1 MNENKLKYSEHNE
14 KSEKILYHTSSENE
28 LDINEEYKKGYKL
41 YNFRR
46 PDKFSKEHLRGLQDI
61 HREFARQLEMN
72 LTAYLSLPI
81 EIDVVSVDQL
91 TYDEF
96 THSMPESIAI
106 GLLELTPLPN
116 QVLLGINFEI
126 LSSIVDRM
134 LGGVG
139 ICEDMSHE
147 MTDIEESLAKQ
158 FMKRT
163 VSTLE
168 SSWAHVVPVKGTVDA
183 LATNYQNVQ
192 VASQGEIVALIT
204 FEIQIASKYFGL
216 MSLCYPYPVLENV
229 LAHLSTQRI
238 FHTKGIVATTEERQK
253 MIEKLNTSNI
263 NISVLFGTTNIT
275 TEDFLDLKVGDVIRL
290 DNKITDDLIVKIN
303 GEKKFFARPGT
314 LKGKV
319 CVRINS
325 RYNETDDILKAYL

>member
-1 MNENKLKYSEHNE
+1 MNKNKTKHSYNNDKKEEFLY
-14 KSEKILYHTSSENE
+14 KSSDSDV
-28 LDINEEYKKGYKL
+28 DISEEYKKGYKL

-139 ICEDMSHE
+139 VCENMSHE

-158 FMKRT
+158 FIKRT
-163 VSTLE
+163 VNTLE
-168 SSWAHVVPVKGTVDA
+168 TSWAHVVPVKGTVDA

-192 VASQGEIVALIT
+192 VASPGEIVALIT

-216 MSLCYPYPVLENV
+216 MSLCYPYPVLENI
-229 LAHLSTQRI
+229 LGHLSTQRI

-263 NISVLFGTTNIT
+263 DISVLFGTTDIT
-275 TEDFLDLKVGDVIRL
+275 AQDFLDLKVGDVIRL
-290 DNKITDDLIVKIN
+290 DNKVTDDLIVKIN
-303 GEKKFFARPGT
+303 GEKKFFACPGT
-314 LKGKV
+314 LKDKV
-319 CVRINS
+319 CVKINE
-325 RYNETDDILKAYL
+325 RYNEVVDILKAYL

>member
-1 MNENKLKYSEHNE
+1 MNKNKTKNNYNNGKKEEFLY
-14 KSEKILYHTSSENE
+14 KSSDN
-28 LDINEEYKKGYKL
+28 DIDISEEYKKGYKL

-158 FMKRT
+158 FIKRT
-163 VSTLE
+163 VNTLE
-168 SSWAHVVPVKGTVDA
+168 TSWAHVVPVKGTVDA

-192 VASQGEIVALIT
+192 VASPGEIVALIT

-216 MSLCYPYPVLENV
+216 MSLCYPYPVLENI
-229 LAHLSTQRI
+229 LGHLSTQRI

-263 NISVLFGTTNIT
+263 DISVLFGTTDIT
-275 TEDFLDLKVGDVIRL
+275 AQDFLDLKVGDVIRL
-290 DNKITDDLIVKIN
+290 DNKVTDDLIVKIN
-303 GEKKFFARPGT
+303 GEKKFFACPGT
-314 LKGKV
+314 LKDKI
-319 CVRINS
+319 CVKIDE
-325 RYNETDDILKAYL
+325 RYNEVIDILKAYL

>member
-1 MNENKLKYSEHNE
+1 MNKNKTKNNYNNGKKEEFLY
-14 KSEKILYHTSSENE
+14 KSSDNDV
-28 LDINEEYKKGYKL
+28 DISEEYKKGYKL

-158 FMKRT
+158 FIKRT
-163 VSTLE
+163 VNTLE
-168 SSWAHVVPVKGTVDA
+168 ISWAHVVPVKGTVDA

-192 VASQGEIVALIT
+192 VASPGEIVALIT

-216 MSLCYPYPVLENV
+216 MSLCYPYPVLENI
-229 LAHLSTQRI
+229 LGHLSTQRI

-263 NISVLFGTTNIT
+263 DISVLFGTTDIT
-275 TEDFLDLKVGDVIRL
+275 AQDFLDLKVGDVIRL
-290 DNKITDDLIVKIN
+290 DNKVTDDLIVKIN
-303 GEKKFFARPGT
+303 GEKKFFACPGT
-314 LKGKV
+314 LKDKI
-319 CVRINS
+319 CVKIDE
-325 RYNETDDILKAYL
+325 RYNEVIDILKAYL

>member
-1 MNENKLKYSEHNE
+1 MNKNKTKNNYNNGKKEEFLY
-14 KSEKILYHTSSENE
+14 KSSDNDV
-28 LDINEEYKKGYKL
+28 DISEEYKKGYKL

-158 FMKRT
+158 FIKRT
-163 VSTLE
+163 VNTLE
-168 SSWAHVVPVKGTVDA
+168 TSWAHVVPVKGTVDA

-192 VASQGEIVALIT
+192 VASPGEIVALIT

-216 MSLCYPYPVLENV
+216 MSLCYPYPV
-229 LAHLSTQRI
+229 
-238 FHTKGIVATTEERQK
+238 
-253 MIEKLNTSNI
+253 
-263 NISVLFGTTNIT
+263 
-275 TEDFLDLKVGDVIRL
+275 
-290 DNKITDDLIVKIN
+290 
-303 GEKKFFARPGT
+303 
-314 LKGKV
+314 
-319 CVRINS
+319 
-325 RYNETDDILKAYL
+325 

>member
-1 MNENKLKYSEHNE
+1 MNKNKTKHSYNNDKKEEFLY
-14 KSEKILYHTSSENE
+14 KSSDSDV
-28 LDINEEYKKGYKL
+28 DISEEYKKGYKL

-139 ICEDMSHE
+139 VCEDMSHE

-158 FMKRT
+158 FIKRT
-163 VSTLE
+163 VNTLE
-168 SSWAHVVPVKGTVDA
+168 TSWAHVVPVKGTVDA

-192 VASQGEIVALIT
+192 VASPGEIVALIT

-216 MSLCYPYPVLENV
+216 MSLCYPYPVLENI
-229 LAHLSTQRI
+229 LGHLSTQRI

-263 NISVLFGTTNIT
+263 DISVLFGTTDIT
-275 TEDFLDLKVGDVIRL
+275 SQDFLDLKVGDVIRL
-290 DNKITDDLIVKIN
+290 DNKVTDDLIVKIN
-303 GEKKFFARPGT
+303 GEKKFFACPGT
-314 LKGKV
+314 LKDKV
-319 CVRINS
+319 CVKINE
-325 RYNETDDILKAYL
+325 RYNEVVDILKAYL

>member
-1 MNENKLKYSEHNE
+1 MNKSKTNNNYNNDKKEEFLYKSSDNE
-14 KSEKILYHTSSENE
+14 IDAS
-28 LDINEEYKKGYKL
+28 EEYKKGYKL

-139 ICEDMSHE
+139 ICADMSHE

-158 FMKRT
+158 FIKRT
-163 VSTLE
+163 VNTLE
-168 SSWAHVVPVKGTVDA
+168 TSWAHVVPVKGTVDA

-192 VASQGEIVALIT
+192 VASPGEIVALIT

-216 MSLCYPYPVLENV
+216 MSLCYPYPVLENI
-229 LAHLSTQRI
+229 LGHLSTQRI

-263 NISVLFGTTNIT
+263 HISVLFGTTDIT
-275 TEDFLDLKVGDVIRL
+275 AQDFLDLKVGDVIRL

-303 GEKKFFARPGT
+303 GEKKFFACPGT
-314 LKGKV
+314 LKDKV
-319 CVRINS
+319 CVKINE
-325 RYNETDDILKAYL
+325 RYNEVVDILKAYL

>member
-1 MNENKLKYSEHNE
+1 MNKNKTKNNYNNGKKEEFLY
-14 KSEKILYHTSSENE
+14 KSSDNDV
-28 LDINEEYKKGYKL
+28 DISEEYKKGYKL

-158 FMKRT
+158 FIKRT
-163 VSTLE
+163 VNTLE
-168 SSWAHVVPVKGTVDA
+168 TSWAHVVPVKGTVDA

-192 VASQGEIVALIT
+192 VASPGEIVALIT

-216 MSLCYPYPVLENV
+216 MSLCYPYPVLENI
-229 LAHLSTQRI
+229 LGHLSTQRI

-263 NISVLFGTTNIT
+263 DISVLFGTTDIT
-275 TEDFLDLKVGDVIRL
+275 AQDFLDLKVGDVIRL
-290 DNKITDDLIVKIN
+290 DNKVTDDLIVKIN
-303 GEKKFFARPGT
+303 GEKKFFACPGT
-314 LKGKV
+314 LKDKI
-319 CVRINS
+319 CVKIDE
-325 RYNETDDILKAYL
+325 RYNEVIDIFKAYL

>member
-1 MNENKLKYSEHNE
+1 MNKNKTKNNYNNGKKEEFLY
-14 KSEKILYHTSSENE
+14 KSSDNDV
-28 LDINEEYKKGYKL
+28 DISEEYKKGYKL

-158 FMKRT
+158 FIKRT
-163 VSTLE
+163 VNTLE
-168 SSWAHVVPVKGTVDA
+168 TSWAHVVPVKGTVDA

-192 VASQGEIVALIT
+192 VASPGEIVALIT

-216 MSLCYPYPVLENV
+216 MSLCYPYPVLENI
-229 LAHLSTQRI
+229 LGHLSTQRI

-263 NISVLFGTTNIT
+263 DISVLFGTTDIT
-275 TEDFLDLKVGDVIRL
+275 AQDFLDLKVGDVIRL
-290 DNKITDDLIVKIN
+290 DNKVTDDLIVKIN
-303 GEKKFFARPGT
+303 GEKKFFACPGT
-314 LKGKV
+314 LKEKI
-319 CVRINS
+319 CVKIDE
-325 RYNETDDILKAYL
+325 RYNEVIDILKAYL

>member
-1 MNENKLKYSEHNE
+1 MNKNKTKHSYNNDKKAEFLY
-14 KSEKILYHTSSENE
+14 KSSDSDV
-28 LDINEEYKKGYKL
+28 DISEEYKKGYKL

-139 ICEDMSHE
+139 VCEDMSHE

-158 FMKRT
+158 FIKRT
-163 VSTLE
+163 VNTLE
-168 SSWAHVVPVKGTVDA
+168 TSWAHVVPVKGTVDA

-192 VASQGEIVALIT
+192 VASPGEIVALIT

-216 MSLCYPYPVLENV
+216 MSLCYPYPVLENI
-229 LAHLSTQRI
+229 LGHLSTQRI

-263 NISVLFGTTNIT
+263 DISVLFGTTDIT
-275 TEDFLDLKVGDVIRL
+275 SQDFLDLKVGDVIRL
-290 DNKITDDLIVKIN
+290 DNKVTDDLIVKIN
-303 GEKKFFARPGT
+303 GEKKFFACPGT
-314 LKGKV
+314 LKDKV
-319 CVRINS
+319 CVKINE
-325 RYNETDDILKAYL
+325 RYNEVVDILKAYL

>member
-1 MNENKLKYSEHNE
+1 MNKNKTKHSYNNDKKEEFLYKSSDSDVDISEE
-14 KSEKILYHTSSENE
+14 
-28 LDINEEYKKGYKL
+28 DKKGYKL

-139 ICEDMSHE
+139 VCEDMSHE

-158 FMKRT
+158 FIKRT
-163 VSTLE
+163 VNTLE
-168 SSWAHVVPVKGTVDA
+168 TSWAHVVPVKGTVDA

-192 VASQGEIVALIT
+192 VASPGEIVALIT

-216 MSLCYPYPVLENV
+216 MSLCYPYPVLENI
-229 LAHLSTQRI
+229 LGHLSTQRI

-263 NISVLFGTTNIT
+263 DISVLFGTTDIT
-275 TEDFLDLKVGDVIRL
+275 AQDFLDLKVGDVIRL
-290 DNKITDDLIVKIN
+290 DNKVTDDLIVKIN
-303 GEKKFFARPGT
+303 GEKKFFACPGT
-314 LKGKV
+314 LKDKV
-319 CVRINS
+319 CVKINE
-325 RYNETDDILKAYL
+325 RYNEVVDILKAYL

>member
-1 MNENKLKYSEHNE
+1 MNKNKTKHSYNNDKKEEFLY
-14 KSEKILYHTSSENE
+14 KSSDSDV
-28 LDINEEYKKGYKL
+28 DISEEYKKGYKL

-139 ICEDMSHE
+139 VCEDMSHE

-158 FMKRT
+158 FIKRT

-168 SSWAHVVPVKGTVDA
+168 TSWAHIVPVKGTVDA

-192 VASQGEIVALIT
+192 VASPGEIVALIT

-216 MSLCYPYPVLENV
+216 MSLCYPYPVLENI
-229 LAHLSTQRI
+229 LGHLSTQRI

-263 NISVLFGTTNIT
+263 DISVLFGTTDIT
-275 TEDFLDLKVGDVIRL
+275 AQDFLDLKVGDVIRL
-290 DNKITDDLIVKIN
+290 DNKVTDDLIVKIN
-303 GEKKFFARPGT
+303 GEKKFFACPGT
-314 LKGKV
+314 LKDKV
-319 CVRINS
+319 CVKINE
-325 RYNETDDILKAYL
+325 RYNEVVDILKAYL

>member
-1 MNENKLKYSEHNE
+1 MNKNKTKHSYNNDKKEEFLY
-14 KSEKILYHTSSENE
+14 KSSDSDV
-28 LDINEEYKKGYKL
+28 DISEEYKKGYKL

-139 ICEDMSHE
+139 VCEDMSHE

-158 FMKRT
+158 FIKRT
-163 VSTLE
+163 VNTLE
-168 SSWAHVVPVKGTVDA
+168 TSWAHVVPVKGTVDA

-192 VASQGEIVALIT
+192 VASPGEIVALIT

-216 MSLCYPYPVLENV
+216 MSLCYPYPVLENI
-229 LAHLSTQRI
+229 LGHLSTQRI

-263 NISVLFGTTNIT
+263 DISVLFGTTDIT
-275 TEDFLDLKVGDVIRL
+275 AQDFLDLKVGDVIRL
-290 DNKITDDLIVKIN
+290 DNKVTDDLIVKIN
-303 GEKKFFARPGT
+303 GEKKFFACPGT
-314 LKGKV
+314 LKDKV
-319 CVRINS
+319 CVKINE
-325 RYNETDDILKAYL
+325 RYNEVVDILKAYL

>member
-1 MNENKLKYSEHNE
+1 MNKNKTKNNYNNGKKEEFLY
-14 KSEKILYHTSSENE
+14 KSSYN
-28 LDINEEYKKGYKL
+28 DIDISEEYKKGYKL

-158 FMKRT
+158 FIKRT
-163 VSTLE
+163 VNTLE
-168 SSWAHVVPVKGTVDA
+168 TSWAHVVPVKGTVDA

-192 VASQGEIVALIT
+192 VASPGEIVALIT

-216 MSLCYPYPVLENV
+216 MSLCYPYPVLENI
-229 LAHLSTQRI
+229 LGHLSTQRI

-263 NISVLFGTTNIT
+263 DISVLFGTTDIT
-275 TEDFLDLKVGDVIRL
+275 AQDFLDLKVGDVIRL
-290 DNKITDDLIVKIN
+290 DNKVTDDLIVKIN
-303 GEKKFFARPGT
+303 GEKKFFACPGT
-314 LKGKV
+314 LKDKI
-319 CVRINS
+319 CVKIDE
-325 RYNETDDILKAYL
+325 RYNEVIDILKAYL

>member
-1 MNENKLKYSEHNE
+1 MNKNKTKNNYNNGKKEEFLY
-14 KSEKILYHTSSENE
+14 KSSDN
-28 LDINEEYKKGYKL
+28 DIDISEEYKKGYKL

-158 FMKRT
+158 FIKRT
-163 VSTLE
+163 VNTLE
-168 SSWAHVVPVKGTVDA
+168 TSWVHVVPVKGTVDA

-192 VASQGEIVALIT
+192 VASPGEIVALIT

-216 MSLCYPYPVLENV
+216 MSLCYPYPVLENI
-229 LAHLSTQRI
+229 LGHLSTQRI

-263 NISVLFGTTNIT
+263 DISVLFGTTDIT
-275 TEDFLDLKVGDVIRL
+275 AQDFLDLKVGDVIRL
-290 DNKITDDLIVKIN
+290 DNKVTDDLIVKIN
-303 GEKKFFARPGT
+303 GEKKFFACPGT
-314 LKGKV
+314 LKDKI
-319 CVRINS
+319 CVKIDE
-325 RYNETDDILKAYL
+325 RYNEVIDILKAYL

>member
-1 MNENKLKYSEHNE
+1 MNKNKTKHSYNNDKKEEFLY
-14 KSEKILYHTSSENE
+14 KSSDSDV
-28 LDINEEYKKGYKL
+28 DISEEYKKGYKL

-134 LGGVG
+134 LGGV
-139 ICEDMSHE
+139 CEDMSHE

-158 FMKRT
+158 FIKRT
-163 VSTLE
+163 VNTLE
-168 SSWAHVVPVKGTVDA
+168 TSWAHVVPVKGTVDA

-192 VASQGEIVALIT
+192 VASPGEIVALIT

-216 MSLCYPYPVLENV
+216 MSLCYPYPVLENI
-229 LAHLSTQRI
+229 LGHLSTQRI

-263 NISVLFGTTNIT
+263 DISVLFGTTDIT
-275 TEDFLDLKVGDVIRL
+275 AQDFLDLKVGDVIRL
-290 DNKITDDLIVKIN
+290 DNKVTDDLIVKIN
-303 GEKKFFARPGT
+303 GEKKFFACPGT
-314 LKGKV
+314 LKDKV
-319 CVRINS
+319 CVKINE
-325 RYNETDDILKAYL
+325 RYNEVVDILKAYL

>member
-1 MNENKLKYSEHNE
+1 MNKNKTKHSYNNDKKEEFLY
-14 KSEKILYHTSSENE
+14 KSSDSDV
-28 LDINEEYKKGYKL
+28 DISEEYKKGYKL

-139 ICEDMSHE
+139 VCEDMSHE

-158 FMKRT
+158 FIKRT
-163 VSTLE
+163 VNTLE
-168 SSWAHVVPVKGTVDA
+168 TSWAHVVPVKGTVDA

-192 VASQGEIVALIT
+192 VASPGEIVALIT

-216 MSLCYPYPVLENV
+216 MSLCYPYPVLENI
-229 LAHLSTQRI
+229 LGHLSTQRI

-263 NISVLFGTTNIT
+263 DISVLFGTTDIT
-275 TEDFLDLKVGDVIRL
+275 AQDFLDLKVGDVIRL
-290 DNKITDDLIVKIN
+290 DNKVTDDLIVKIN
-303 GEKKFFARPGT
+303 GEKKFFACPGT
-314 LKGKV
+314 LKDKV
-319 CVRINS
+319 CVKINE
-325 RYNETDDILKAYL
+325 RDNEVVDILKAYL

>member
-1 MNENKLKYSEHNE
+1 MNKSKTHNSYNNE
-14 KSEKILYHTSSENE
+14 KKEEFLYKSSDSDV
-28 LDINEEYKKGYKL
+28 DISEEYKKGYKL

-134 LGGVG
+134 LGGIG

-158 FMKRT
+158 FIKRT
-163 VSTLE
+163 VNTLE
-168 SSWAHVVPVKGTVDA
+168 TSWAHVVPVKGTVDA

-192 VASQGEIVALIT
+192 VASPGEIVALIT

-216 MSLCYPYPVLENV
+216 MSLCYPYPVLENI
-229 LAHLSTQRI
+229 LSHLSTQRI

-263 NISVLFGTTNIT
+263 DISVLFGTTNIT
-275 TEDFLDLKVGDVIRL
+275 AQDFLDLKVGDVIRL

-303 GEKKFFARPGT
+303 GEKKFFACPGT
-314 LKGKV
+314 LKDKV
-319 CVRINS
+319 CVKINE
-325 RYNETDDILKAYL
+325 RYNEVIEILKAYL

>member
-1 MNENKLKYSEHNE
+1 MNKSKTNNNYNNDKKEEFLYKSSDNE
-14 KSEKILYHTSSENE
+14 IDAS
-28 LDINEEYKKGYKL
+28 EEYKKGYKL

-158 FMKRT
+158 FIKRT
-163 VSTLE
+163 VNTLE
-168 SSWAHVVPVKGTVDA
+168 TSWAHVVPVKGTVDA

-192 VASQGEIVALIT
+192 VASPGEIVALIT

-216 MSLCYPYPVLENV
+216 MSLCYPYPVLENI
-229 LAHLSTQRI
+229 LGHLSTQRI

-263 NISVLFGTTNIT
+263 HISVLFGTTDIT
-275 TEDFLDLKVGDVIRL
+275 AQDFLDLKVGDVIRL

-303 GEKKFFARPGT
+303 GEKKFFACPGT
-314 LKGKV
+314 LKDKV
-319 CVRINS
+319 CVKIHE
-325 RYNETDDILKAYL
+325 RYNEVVDILKAYL

>member
-1 MNENKLKYSEHNE
+1 
-14 KSEKILYHTSSENE
+14 
-28 LDINEEYKKGYKL
+28 
-41 YNFRR
+41 
-46 PDKFSKEHLRGLQDI
+46 
-61 HREFARQLEMN
+61 MN

-139 ICEDMSHE
+139 VCEDMSHE

-158 FMKRT
+158 FIKRT
-163 VSTLE
+163 VNTLE
-168 SSWAHVVPVKGTVDA
+168 TSWAHVVPVKGTVDA

-192 VASQGEIVALIT
+192 VASPGEIVALIT

-216 MSLCYPYPVLENV
+216 MSLCYPYPVLENI
-229 LAHLSTQRI
+229 LGHLSTQRI

-263 NISVLFGTTNIT
+263 DISVLFGTTDIT
-275 TEDFLDLKVGDVIRL
+275 AQDFLDLKVGDVIRL
-290 DNKITDDLIVKIN
+290 DNKVTDDLIVKIN
-303 GEKKFFARPGT
+303 GEKKFFACPGT
-314 LKGKV
+314 LKDKV
-319 CVRINS
+319 CVKINE
-325 RYNETDDILKAYL
+325 RYNEVVDILKAYL

>member
-1 MNENKLKYSEHNE
+1 MDKSKAEYRINNE
-14 KSEKILYHTSSENE
+14 KKDDVLYHSPGNE
-28 LDINEEYKKGYKL
+28 IDISEEYKKGYKL

-106 GLLELTPLPN
+106 GLMELTPMPN

-139 ICEDMSHE
+139 ICEDMGHE

-158 FMKRT
+158 FIKRT
-163 VSTLE
+163 VGTLE
-168 SSWAHVVPVKGTVDA
+168 RAWAHVVPVKGTVDA
-183 LATNYQNVQ
+183 LATNYQNIQ

-263 NISVLFGTTNIT
+263 DISVLFGTTNIT
-275 TEDFLDLKVGDVIRL
+275 TGDFLDLKTGDVIRL
-290 DNKITDDLIVKIN
+290 DNKVTDDLIVKIN
-303 GEKKFFARPGT
+303 GEKKFFARPGII
-314 LKGKV
+314 KDKI
-319 CVRINS
+319 CVKINE
-325 RYNETDDILKAYL
+325 RYSEVIDILKAYL

>member
-1 MNENKLKYSEHNE
+1 MNKNKTKHSYNNDKKAEFLY
-14 KSEKILYHTSSENE
+14 KSSDSDV
-28 LDINEEYKKGYKL
+28 DISEEYKKGYKL

-139 ICEDMSHE
+139 VCEDMSHE

-158 FMKRT
+158 FIKRT
-163 VSTLE
+163 VNTLE
-168 SSWAHVVPVKGTVDA
+168 TSWAHVVPVKGTVDA

-192 VASQGEIVALIT
+192 VASPGEIVALIT

-216 MSLCYPYPVLENV
+216 MSLCYPYPVLENI
-229 LAHLSTQRI
+229 LGHLSTQRI

-263 NISVLFGTTNIT
+263 DISVLFGTTDIT
-275 TEDFLDLKVGDVIRL
+275 AQDFLDLKVGDVIRL
-290 DNKITDDLIVKIN
+290 DNKVTDDLIVKIN
-303 GEKKFFARPGT
+303 GEKKFFACPGT
-314 LKGKV
+314 LKDKV
-319 CVRINS
+319 CVKINE
-325 RYNETDDILKAYL
+325 RYNEVVDILKAYL

>member
-1 MNENKLKYSEHNE
+1 MNKNKTKNNYNNGKKEEFLY
-14 KSEKILYHTSSENE
+14 KSSDN
-28 LDINEEYKKGYKL
+28 DIDISEEYKKGYKL

-158 FMKRT
+158 FIKRT
-163 VSTLE
+163 VNTLE
-168 SSWAHVVPVKGTVDA
+168 TSWAHVVPVKGTVDA

-192 VASQGEIVALIT
+192 VASPGEIVALIT

-216 MSLCYPYPVLENV
+216 MSLCYPYPVLENT
-229 LAHLSTQRI
+229 LGHLSTQRI

-263 NISVLFGTTNIT
+263 DISVLFGTTDIT
-275 TEDFLDLKVGDVIRL
+275 AQDFLDLKVGDVIRL
-290 DNKITDDLIVKIN
+290 DNKVTDDLIVKIN
-303 GEKKFFARPGT
+303 GEKKFFACPGT
-314 LKGKV
+314 LKDKI
-319 CVRINS
+319 CVKIDE
-325 RYNETDDILKAYL
+325 RYNEVIDILKAYL

>member
-1 MNENKLKYSEHNE
+1 MNKNKTKNNYNNGKKEEFLY
-14 KSEKILYHTSSENE
+14 KSSDNDV
-28 LDINEEYKKGYKL
+28 DISEEYKKGYKL

-158 FMKRT
+158 FIKRT
-163 VSTLE
+163 VNTLE
-168 SSWAHVVPVKGTVDA
+168 TSWAHVVPVKGTVDA

-192 VASQGEIVALIT
+192 VASPGEIVALIT

-216 MSLCYPYPVLENV
+216 MSLCYPYPVLENI
-229 LAHLSTQRI
+229 LGHLSTQRI

-263 NISVLFGTTNIT
+263 DISVLFGTTDIT
-275 TEDFLDLKVGDVIRL
+275 AQDFLDLKVGDVIRL
-290 DNKITDDLIVKIN
+290 DNKVTDDLIVKIN
-303 GEKKFFARPGT
+303 GEKKFFACPGT
-314 LKGKV
+314 LKDKV
-319 CVRINS
+319 CVKINE
-325 RYNETDDILKAYL
+325 RYNEVIDILKAYL

>member
-1 MNENKLKYSEHNE
+1 MNKSKTNNNYNNDKKEEFLYKSSDNE
-14 KSEKILYHTSSENE
+14 IDAS
-28 LDINEEYKKGYKL
+28 EEYKKGYKL

-139 ICEDMSHE
+139 ICADMSHE

-158 FMKRT
+158 FIKRT
-163 VSTLE
+163 VNTLE
-168 SSWAHVVPVKGTVDA
+168 TSWAHVVPVKGTVDA

-192 VASQGEIVALIT
+192 VASPGEIVALIT

-216 MSLCYPYPVLENV
+216 MSLCYPYPVLENI
-229 LAHLSTQRI
+229 LGHLSTQRI
-238 FHTKGIVATTEERQK
+238 FHTKYIVATTEESQK
-253 MIEKLNTSNI
+253 MIEKLKTSNI
-263 NISVLFGTTNIT
+263 HISVLFGTTDIT
-275 TEDFLDLKVGDVIRL
+275 AQDFLDLKVGDVIRL

-303 GEKKFFARPGT
+303 GEKKFFACPGT
-314 LKGKV
+314 LKDKV
-319 CVRINS
+319 CVKINE
-325 RYNETDDILKAYL
+325 RYNEVVDILKAYL

>member
-1 MNENKLKYSEHNE
+1 MNKNKTKNNYNNGKKEEFLY
-14 KSEKILYHTSSENE
+14 KSSDNDV
-28 LDINEEYKKGYKL
+28 DISEEYKKGYKL

-158 FMKRT
+158 FIKRT
-163 VSTLE
+163 VNTLE
-168 SSWAHVVPVKGTVDA
+168 TSWAHVVPVKGTVDA

-192 VASQGEIVALIT
+192 VASPGEIVALIT

-216 MSLCYPYPVLENV
+216 MSLCYPYPVLENI
-229 LAHLSTQRI
+229 LGHLSTQRI

-263 NISVLFGTTNIT
+263 DISVLFGTTDIT
-275 TEDFLDLKVGDVIRL
+275 AQDFLDLKVGDVIRL
-290 DNKITDDLIVKIN
+290 DNKVTDDLIVKIN
-303 GEKKFFARPGT
+303 GEKKFFACPGT
-314 LKGKV
+314 LKDKI
-319 CVRINS
+319 CVKIDE
-325 RYNETDDILKAYL
+325 RYNEVIDILKAYL

>member
-1 MNENKLKYSEHNE
+1 MNKNKTKHSYNNDKKEEFLY
-14 KSEKILYHTSSENE
+14 KSSDSDV
-28 LDINEEYKKGYKL
+28 DISEEYKKGYKL

-139 ICEDMSHE
+139 VCENMSHE

-158 FMKRT
+158 FIKRT
-163 VSTLE
+163 VNTLE
-168 SSWAHVVPVKGTVDA
+168 TSWAHVVPVKGTVDA

-192 VASQGEIVALIT
+192 VASPGEIVALIT

-216 MSLCYPYPVLENV
+216 MSLCYPYPVLENI
-229 LAHLSTQRI
+229 LGHLSTQRI

-263 NISVLFGTTNIT
+263 DISVLFGTTDIT
-275 TEDFLDLKVGDVIRL
+275 SQDFLDLKVGDVIRL
-290 DNKITDDLIVKIN
+290 DNKVTDDLIVKIN
-303 GEKKFFARPGT
+303 GEKKFFACPGT
-314 LKGKV
+314 LKDKV
-319 CVRINS
+319 CVKINE
-325 RYNETDDILKAYL
+325 RYNEVVDILKAYL

>member
-1 MNENKLKYSEHNE
+1 MNKNKTKNNYNNGKKEEFLY
-14 KSEKILYHTSSENE
+14 KSSDN
-28 LDINEEYKKGYKL
+28 DIDISEEYKKGYKL

-158 FMKRT
+158 FIKRT
-163 VSTLE
+163 VNTLE
-168 SSWAHVVPVKGTVDA
+168 TSWAHVVPVKGTVDA

-192 VASQGEIVALIT
+192 VASPGEIVALIT

-216 MSLCYPYPVLENV
+216 MSLCYPYPVLENI
-229 LAHLSTQRI
+229 LGHLSTQRI

-263 NISVLFGTTNIT
+263 DISVLFGTTDIT
-275 TEDFLDLKVGDVIRL
+275 AQDFLDLKVGDVIRL
-290 DNKITDDLIVKIN
+290 DNKVTDYLIVKIN
-303 GEKKFFARPGT
+303 GEKKFFACPGT
-314 LKGKV
+314 LKDKI
-319 CVRINS
+319 CVKIDE
-325 RYNETDDILKAYL
+325 RYNEVIDILKAYL

>member
-1 MNENKLKYSEHNE
+1 MNKNKTKHSYNNDKKEEFLY
-14 KSEKILYHTSSENE
+14 KSSDSDV
-28 LDINEEYKKGYKL
+28 DISEEYKKGYKL

-72 LTAYLSLPI
+72 LTAYLSLPV

-139 ICEDMSHE
+139 VCEDMSHE

-158 FMKRT
+158 FIKRT
-163 VSTLE
+163 VNTLE
-168 SSWAHVVPVKGTVDA
+168 TSWAHVVPVKGTVDA

-192 VASQGEIVALIT
+192 VASPGEIVALIT

-216 MSLCYPYPVLENV
+216 MSLCYPYPVLENI
-229 LAHLSTQRI
+229 LGHLSTQRI

-263 NISVLFGTTNIT
+263 DISVLFGTTDIT
-275 TEDFLDLKVGDVIRL
+275 SQDFLDLKVGDVIRL
-290 DNKITDDLIVKIN
+290 DNKVTDDLIVKIN
-303 GEKKFFARPGT
+303 GEKKFFACPGT
-314 LKGKV
+314 LKDKV
-319 CVRINS
+319 CVKINE
-325 RYNETDDILKAYL
+325 RYNEVVDILKAYL

>member
-1 MNENKLKYSEHNE
+1 MNKNKTKHSYNNDKKEEFLY
-14 KSEKILYHTSSENE
+14 KSSDSDV
-28 LDINEEYKKGYKL
+28 DISEEYKKGYKL

-61 HREFARQLEMN
+61 HREFARQLEMD

-139 ICEDMSHE
+139 VCEDMSHE

-158 FMKRT
+158 FIKRT
-163 VSTLE
+163 VNTLE
-168 SSWAHVVPVKGTVDA
+168 TSWAHVVPVKGTVDA

-192 VASQGEIVALIT
+192 VASPGEIVALIT

-216 MSLCYPYPVLENV
+216 MSLCYPYPVLENI
-229 LAHLSTQRI
+229 LGHLSTQRI

-263 NISVLFGTTNIT
+263 DISVLFGTTDIT
-275 TEDFLDLKVGDVIRL
+275 AQDFLDLKVGDVIRL
-290 DNKITDDLIVKIN
+290 DNKVTDDLIVKIN
-303 GEKKFFARPGT
+303 GEKKFFACPGT
-314 LKGKV
+314 LKDKV
-319 CVRINS
+319 CVKINE
-325 RYNETDDILKAYL
+325 RYNEVVDILKAYL

>member
-1 MNENKLKYSEHNE
+1 MNKNKTKNNYNNGKKEEFLY
-14 KSEKILYHTSSENE
+14 KSSDN
-28 LDINEEYKKGYKL
+28 DIDISEEYKKGYKL

-158 FMKRT
+158 FIKRT
-163 VSTLE
+163 VNTLE
-168 SSWAHVVPVKGTVDA
+168 TSWAHVVPVKGTVDA

-192 VASQGEIVALIT
+192 VASPGEIVALIT

-216 MSLCYPYPVLENV
+216 MSLCYPYPVLENI
-229 LAHLSTQRI
+229 LGHLSTQRI

-263 NISVLFGTTNIT
+263 DISVLFGTTDIT
-275 TEDFLDLKVGDVIRL
+275 AQDFLDLKVGDVIRL
-290 DNKITDDLIVKIN
+290 DNKVTDDLIVKIN
-303 GEKKFFARPGT
+303 GEKKFFACPGT
-314 LKGKV
+314 LKDKV
-319 CVRINS
+319 CVKINE
-325 RYNETDDILKAYL
+325 RYNEVIDILKAYL

>member
-1 MNENKLKYSEHNE
+1 MNKNKTKNSYNNE
-14 KSEKILYHTSSENE
+14 KKEEFLYHGSDNE
-28 LDINEEYKKGYKL
+28 VDISEEYKKGYKL

-126 LSSIVDRM
+126 LTSIVDRM

-158 FMKRT
+158 FIKRT
-163 VSTLE
+163 VTTLE

-192 VASQGEIVALIT
+192 VASPGEIVALIT

-216 MSLCYPYPVLENV
+216 MSLCYPYPVLENI
-229 LAHLSTQRI
+229 LGHLSIQRI

-263 NISVLFGTTNIT
+263 DISVLFGTTNIT
-275 TEDFLDLKVGDVIRL
+275 TQDFLDLKVGDVIRL
-290 DNKITDDLIVKIN
+290 DNKVTDDLIVKIN
-303 GEKKFFARPGT
+303 GEKKFFACPGI
-314 LKGKV
+314 LKDKV
-319 CVRINS
+319 CVKINE
-325 RYNETDDILKAYL
+325 RYNEVIDILKAYL

>member
-1 MNENKLKYSEHNE
+1 MKKNKTKNNYNNGKKEEFLY
-14 KSEKILYHTSSENE
+14 KSSDNDV
-28 LDINEEYKKGYKL
+28 DISEEYKKGYKL

-158 FMKRT
+158 FIKRT
-163 VSTLE
+163 VNTLE
-168 SSWAHVVPVKGTVDA
+168 TSWAHVVPVKGTVDA

-192 VASQGEIVALIT
+192 VASPGEIVALIT

-216 MSLCYPYPVLENV
+216 MSLCYPYPVLENI
-229 LAHLSTQRI
+229 LGHLSTQRI

-263 NISVLFGTTNIT
+263 DISVLFGTTDIT
-275 TEDFLDLKVGDVIRL
+275 AQDFLDLKVGDVIRL
-290 DNKITDDLIVKIN
+290 DNKVTDDLIVKIN
-303 GEKKFFARPGT
+303 GEKKFFACPGT
-314 LKGKV
+314 LKDKI
-319 CVRINS
+319 CVKIDE
-325 RYNETDDILKAYL
+325 RYNEVIDILKAYL